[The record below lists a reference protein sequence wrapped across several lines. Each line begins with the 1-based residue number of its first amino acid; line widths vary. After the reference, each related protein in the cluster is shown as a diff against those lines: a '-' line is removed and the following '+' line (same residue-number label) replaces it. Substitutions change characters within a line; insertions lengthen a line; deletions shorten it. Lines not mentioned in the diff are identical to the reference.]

1 MEASCCED
9 DLTGTSNLT
18 RRRCSLTAEH
28 SSPLHLL
35 KKKNNEYRWKT
46 LPKFKHA
53 IELKYMSSISVLISE
68 LRFFKFF
75 NCFIII
81 FLIIIFILFFIKMAP
96 GPSKG

>member
-28 SSPLHLL
+28 SSPLHLF
-35 KKKNNEYRWKT
+35 KKKNDEYRWKT
-46 LPKFKHA
+46 PPKFKHA

-68 LRFFKFF
+68 LHVFFY
-75 NCFIII
+75 
-81 FLIIIFILFFIKMAP
+81 FLSVLLLFF
-96 GPSKG
+96 

>member
-18 RRRCSLTAEH
+18 RHRCSLTAEH

-35 KKKNNEYRWKT
+35 KNDECQWKT
-46 LPKFKHA
+46 LPKFKYA
-53 IELKYMSSISVLISE
+53 IKLKCMSSISVLISE
-68 LRFFKFF
+68 LHVFCFLF
-75 NCFIII
+75 FIII
-81 FLIIIFILFFIKMAP
+81 ILYFIFIKMAP